1 MVVNELVSLRIQ
13 NKSKVGLF
21 PALFLV
27 SMFLL
32 ISCGGG
38 DGETD
43 SDCAKAFNSST
54 GEWEC
59 IGDSSSGSDNESTE
73 IPKSQSFGGGS
84 YKSES

>member
-21 PALFLV
+21 PTLFLV

-43 SDCAKAFNSST
+43 SDCDKAFNSST
-54 GEWEC
+54 G
-59 IGDSSSGSDNESTE
+59 
-73 IPKSQSFGGGS
+73 
-84 YKSES
+84 